1 MFTLFLNSKYIKF
14 DTVSGALYQLKD
26 HHALADMNMQMA
38 MAMNA
43 DMEKVNGVEDW
54 FRHFYQTNGRSEID
68 ICDLNE
74 LAHMLGDVHLY
85 DHVLVSLF
93 VDREFV
99 DTMLT
104 KDTFLN
110 LNFTFDGKI
119 YFLAFEMY
127 PIIRQM
133 PFQDDGMA
141 SAMLLSSQLETAV
154 SQYIEIASV
163 DEK

>member
-1 MFTLFLNSKYIKF
+1 MFTLFLNSKYVKF
-14 DTVSGALYQLKD
+14 GTVSGALYQLKD

-104 KDTFLN
+104 EDTFLN

-141 SAMLLSSQLETAV
+141 SAMLLSSQLETSV

>member
-1 MFTLFLNSKYIKF
+1 MFTLFLNSKYVKF

>member
-38 MAMNA
+38 MAINA
-43 DMEKVNGVEDW
+43 GMEKVNGVEDW
-54 FRHFYQTNGRSEID
+54 FRRFYQTNGRSEID

-74 LAHMLGDVHLY
+74 LAFMLGDVHLY

-104 KDTFLN
+104 EDTFLN

-141 SAMLLSSQLETAV
+141 SAMLLTSQLETSV

>member
-1 MFTLFLNSKYIKF
+1 MFTLFLNSKYVKF

-104 KDTFLN
+104 EDTFLN

-141 SAMLLSSQLETAV
+141 SAMLLTSQLETSV

>member
-38 MAMNA
+38 MAINA
-43 DMEKVNGVEDW
+43 GMEKVNGVEDW

-74 LAHMLGDVHLY
+74 LAYMLGDIHLY

-104 KDTFLN
+104 EDTFLN

-119 YFLAFEMY
+119 YFLAFELY

-141 SAMLLSSQLETAV
+141 SVMLLTSQLETSV